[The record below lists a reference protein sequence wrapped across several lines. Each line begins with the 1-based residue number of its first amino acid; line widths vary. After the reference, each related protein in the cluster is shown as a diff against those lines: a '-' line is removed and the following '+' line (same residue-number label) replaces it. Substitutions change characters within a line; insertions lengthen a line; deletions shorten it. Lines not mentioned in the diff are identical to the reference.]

1 MTRIV
6 VLFRLKA
13 DTDRAAYEA
22 WAKNVDAPTVNG
34 LSSVER
40 FTVHRCT
47 GLLGSDSPAPY
58 DYVEVLDVRS
68 MEGLIA
74 DISTEA
80 MGAIAAQFQA
90 FADNPT
96 FILTERLA

>member
-1 MTRIV
+1 MIRIV

-13 DTDRAAYEA
+13 ETDRAAYEG
-22 WAKNVDAPTVNG
+22 WAQNVDLPTVNG
-34 LSSVER
+34 LPSVER

-47 GLLGSDSPAPY
+47 GLRGSDAAAPY
-58 DYVEVLDVRS
+58 DVEVLDVHS
-68 MEGLIA
+68 MDGLVA

-90 FADNPT
+90 FADNPM
-96 FILTERLA
+96 FILTEALA